1 MGIGLGGLNPSYA
14 FSICYVIL
22 TCRGSEMF
30 DLTGKCAF
38 VTGASRGIGRS
49 VAVSLARAGADVALV
64 GRDTAALEE
73 TRQAVTG
80 LGRRSLA
87 LQADVTS
94 AASIEAAVA
103 SACKEFGRIDILVCN
118 AGVQKLKPFL
128 DMAPEDW
135 RGLISTN
142 LEGAIMTMQSV
153 GRRMVAQ
160 KSGTIMVMASIYSFV
175 GAPGNSI
182 YCLTKGG
189 LSQLSKALAVEW
201 ARYNVRVN
209 AICPG
214 WIETDL
220 TKPYMQDQKVIDAGL
235 RQIPLRRF
243 GRPDDIGPLAVYL
256 ASDEA
261 SFVTGQAYV
270 IDGGQIAH

>member
-1 MGIGLGGLNPSYA
+1 MKLKDQTAL
-14 FSICYVIL
+14 
-22 TCRGSEMF
+22 
-30 DLTGKCAF
+30 
-38 VTGASRGIGRS
+38 VTGASRGIGRN

-64 GRDTAALEE
+64 GRDNAALDQ
-73 TRQAVTG
+73 TLQAVTG
-80 LGRRSLA
+80 LGRCALA
-87 LQADVTS
+87 LQADVTNS
-94 AASIEAAVA
+94 ASVEAAAVA
-103 SACKEFGRIDILVCN
+103 ACKEFGKIDILVCN

-135 RGLISTN
+135 RGLIATN
-142 LEGAIMTMQSV
+142 LEGAIVTMQSV

-160 KSGTIMVMASIYSFV
+160 KGGAIITMASIYSFV
-175 GAPGNSI
+175 GAPGNTI

-220 TKPYMQDQKVIDAGL
+220 TKPYMQDPKVIDAGL

-243 GRPDDIGPLAVYL
+243 GKPEDIGPLAVYL

>member
-1 MGIGLGGLNPSYA
+1 
-14 FSICYVIL
+14 
-22 TCRGSEMF
+22 MF

-38 VTGASRGIGRS
+38 VTGASRGIGRN

-64 GRDTAALEE
+64 GRDTAALDQ
-73 TRQAVTG
+73 TLQAVTG
-80 LGRRSLA
+80 LGKRALA

-94 AASIEAAVA
+94 AASVEAAVVA
-103 SACKEFGRIDILVCN
+103 ACKEFGKIDILVCN

-135 RGLISTN
+135 RGLIATN
-142 LEGAIMTMQSV
+142 LEGAIVTLQSV

-160 KSGTIMVMASIYSFV
+160 KSGAIIAMASVYSFI

-220 TKPYMQDQKVIDAGL
+220 TKPYMQDHKVIDAGL

-243 GRPDDIGPLAVYL
+243 GKPEDIGPLAVYL

>member
-1 MGIGLGGLNPSYA
+1 
-14 FSICYVIL
+14 
-22 TCRGSEMF
+22 MF
-30 DLTGKCAF
+30 DLTGKYAF

-64 GRDTAALEE
+64 GRDIAALDE

-80 LGRRSLA
+80 FGRRALA
-87 LQADVTS
+87 LQADVTN
-94 AASIEAAVA
+94 AASVEAAVVA
-103 SACKEFGRIDILVCN
+103 ACQEFGKIDILVCN

-128 DMAPEDW
+128 DMMPEDW
-135 RGLISTN
+135 RGLIATN
-142 LEGAIMTMQSV
+142 LEGAIVTMQSV

-160 KSGTIMVMASIYSFV
+160 KSGVVIAMASVYSFI

-220 TKPYMQDQKVIDAGL
+220 TKPYMQDPKVIDAGL

-243 GRPDDIGPLAVYL
+243 GKPEDIGPLAVYL

-261 SFVTGQAYV
+261 SFVTGQSYV

>member
-1 MGIGLGGLNPSYA
+1 MFELN
-14 FSICYVIL
+14 
-22 TCRGSEMF
+22 
-30 DLTGKCAF
+30 GKGAL
-38 VTGASRGIGRS
+38 VTGASRGIGRG
-49 VAVSLARAGADVALV
+49 VAVSLARAGARVALV
-64 GRDTAALEE
+64 GRDKAALEE
-73 TRQAVTG
+73 TLSEVKAAGGQA
-80 LGRRSLA
+80 LP

-94 AASIEAAVA
+94 ADSVETAVA
-103 SACKEFGRIDILVCN
+103 KACEAFGKLDVLVCN

-128 DMAPEDW
+128 DMKPEDW
-135 RGLISTN
+135 RGLIATN
-142 LEGAIMTMQSV
+142 LEGAIMTMQSA

-160 KSGTIMVMASIYSFV
+160 KSGSIITMASIYSFV

-182 YCLTKGG
+182 YCMTKGG
-189 LSQLSKALAVEW
+189 LLQLSRAVAIEW

-214 WIETDL
+214 WIETGL
-220 TKPYMQDQKVIDAGL
+220 TQPYMQDQKAVDAGL

-243 GRPDDIGPLAVYL
+243 GKPDDIGPLAVYL

>member
-1 MGIGLGGLNPSYA
+1 MFSLN
-14 FSICYVIL
+14 
-22 TCRGSEMF
+22 
-30 DLTGKCAF
+30 GKSAF

-49 VAVSLARAGADVALV
+49 VAVSLAQAGAEVALV
-64 GRDTAALEE
+64 GRDTTALEE
-73 TRQAVTG
+73 TLAAVKAAG
-80 LGRRSLA
+80 GKALSLK
-87 LQADVTS
+87 ADVTS
-94 AASIEAAVA
+94 SDSVQGAVDQA
-103 SACKEFGRIDILVCN
+103 LKSFGKIDTLVCN

-128 DMAPEDW
+128 DMTPDDW
-135 RGLISTN
+135 RSLISTN
-142 LEGAIMTMQSV
+142 LEGAIFTLQAV
-153 GRRMVAQ
+153 GKGMVER
-160 KSGTIMVMASIYSFV
+160 KSGSIITMSSIYSFV
-175 GAPGNSI
+175 GAPWNSI
-182 YCLTKGG
+182 YCMTKGG
-189 LSQLSKALAVEW
+189 LAQLSKALAVEW

-220 TKPYMQDQKVIDAGL
+220 TKPYMQDQKTVDAGL

-243 GRPDDIGPLAVYL
+243 GKPDDIGPMAVYL

>member
-1 MGIGLGGLNPSYA
+1 
-14 FSICYVIL
+14 
-22 TCRGSEMF
+22 MF
-30 DLTGKCAF
+30 DLTGKGAF

-49 VAVSLARAGADVALV
+49 VAVSLARAGARVALV
-64 GRDTAALEE
+64 GRDIEALAETLSAVEAAGG
-73 TRQAVTG
+73 QG
-80 LGRRSLA
+80 LT
-87 LQADVTS
+87 LQGDMTNAGSV
-94 AASIEAAVA
+94 EAAVA
-103 SACKEFGRIDILVCN
+103 RACESFGKLDVLVCN

-128 DMAPEDW
+128 DMKPEDW
-135 RGLISTN
+135 RGLIATN
-142 LEGAIMTMQSV
+142 LEGAILTMQSA

-160 KSGTIMVMASIYSFV
+160 KSGVVIAMASIYSFV

-182 YCLTKGG
+182 YCMTKGG
-189 LSQLSKALAVEW
+189 LLQLSRALAVEW

-214 WIETDL
+214 WIETEL
-220 TKPYMQDQKVIDAGL
+220 TKPYMQDQKAVEAGL

-243 GRPDDIGPLAVYL
+243 GRPEDIGPLAVYL

-261 SFVTGQAYV
+261 CFVTGQAYV

>member
-1 MGIGLGGLNPSYA
+1 
-14 FSICYVIL
+14 
-22 TCRGSEMF
+22 MF

-38 VTGASRGIGRS
+38 VTGASRGIGRN
-49 VAVSLARAGADVALV
+49 VAVSLARAGANVALV
-64 GRDTAALEE
+64 GRDNAALDQ
-73 TRQAVTG
+73 TLQAVTT
-80 LGRRSLA
+80 L
-87 LQADVTS
+87 
-94 AASIEAAVA
+94 
-103 SACKEFGRIDILVCN
+103 
-118 AGVQKLKPFL
+118 
-128 DMAPEDW
+128 
-135 RGLISTN
+135 
-142 LEGAIMTMQSV
+142 

-160 KSGTIMVMASIYSFV
+160 KSGVIIAMASVYSFI

-220 TKPYMQDQKVIDAGL
+220 TKPYMQDPKVIDAGL

-243 GRPDDIGPLAVYL
+243 GKPEDIGPLAVYL

-270 IDGGQIAH
+270 IDGGRIAH

>member
-1 MGIGLGGLNPSYA
+1 
-14 FSICYVIL
+14 
-22 TCRGSEMF
+22 MF

-38 VTGASRGIGRS
+38 VTGASRGIGRN

-64 GRDTAALEE
+64 GRDIAALDE
-73 TRQAVTG
+73 TLQAVTG
-80 LGRRSLA
+80 LGRRALA
-87 LQADVTS
+87 LQADVTN
-94 AASIEAAVA
+94 AASVEAAVVA
-103 SACKEFGRIDILVCN
+103 ACKEFGKIDILICN

-128 DMAPEDW
+128 DMMPEDW
-135 RGLISTN
+135 RGLIATN
-142 LEGAIMTMQSV
+142 LEGAIVTMQSV

-160 KSGTIMVMASIYSFV
+160 KSGVVIAMASVYSFI

-243 GRPDDIGPLAVYL
+243 GKPEDIGPLAVYL

>member
-1 MGIGLGGLNPSYA
+1 
-14 FSICYVIL
+14 
-22 TCRGSEMF
+22 MF
-30 DLTGKCAF
+30 DLTGKYAF

-64 GRDTAALEE
+64 GRDAAALDQ
-73 TRQAVTG
+73 TLRAVTG
-80 LGRRSLA
+80 LGRRALA

-94 AASIEAAVA
+94 AASVEAAVVA
-103 SACKEFGRIDILVCN
+103 ACKEFGRIDILICN

-135 RGLISTN
+135 RGLIATN
-142 LEGAIMTMQSV
+142 LEGAIVTMQSV

-160 KSGTIMVMASIYSFV
+160 KSGVIIAMASVYSFI

-220 TKPYMQDQKVIDAGL
+220 TRPYMQDQKVIDAGL

-243 GRPDDIGPLAVYL
+243 GKPEDIGPLAVYL

>member
-1 MGIGLGGLNPSYA
+1 VQNAPNGQELP
-14 FSICYVIL
+14 VIKGEI
-22 TCRGSEMF
+22 RF
-30 DLTGKCAF
+30 DHVSFHYPDDLQPVLSDIDLF
-38 VTGASRGIGRS
+38 VQPGET
-49 VAVSLARAGADVALV
+49 VALV
-64 GRDTAALEE
+64 GKTGVGKTTLVKLLARFHDPTTGRILVDGLNLR
-73 TRQAVTG
+73 TVTQDSLRQQLSVD
-80 LGRRSLA
+80 LSLA
-87 LQADVTS
+87 Q
-94 AASIEAAVA
+94 E
-103 SACKEFGRIDILVCN
+103 
-118 AGVQKLKPFL
+118 QLKTTQSQRL
-128 DMAPEDW
+128 
-135 RGLISTN
+135 
-142 LEGAIMTMQSV
+142 SV

-160 KSGTIMVMASIYSFV
+160 KSGAIIAMASVYSFI

-220 TKPYMQDQKVIDAGL
+220 TKPYMQDPKVIDAGL

-243 GRPDDIGPLAVYL
+243 GKPDDIGPLAVYL

>member
-1 MGIGLGGLNPSYA
+1 M
-14 FSICYVIL
+14 FSL
-22 TCRGSEMF
+22 E
-30 DLTGKCAF
+30 GKTAF

-49 VAVSLARAGADVALV
+49 VAVCLAQAGADVALV
-64 GRDTAALEE
+64 GRDTTALDETLKAVKAAGK
-73 TRQAVTG
+73 RA
-80 LGRRSLA
+80 LA
-87 LQADVTS
+87 LKADVTND
-94 AASIEAAVA
+94 AGVEAAVA
-103 SACKEFGRIDILVCN
+103 AACNEFGKIDILVCN

-128 DMAPEDW
+128 ELVPQDW
-135 RGLISTN
+135 RALIATN
-142 LEGAIMTMQSV
+142 LEGAILTLQSV

-160 KSGTIMVMASIYSFV
+160 KSGTIIAMASIYSFV
-175 GAPGNSI
+175 GAPGNTI
-182 YCLTKGG
+182 YCMTKGG
-189 LSQLSKALAVEW
+189 LLQLSKALAVEW

-243 GRPDDIGPLAVYL
+243 GKPEDIGPLAVYL

-270 IDGGQIAH
+270 ADGGQIAH